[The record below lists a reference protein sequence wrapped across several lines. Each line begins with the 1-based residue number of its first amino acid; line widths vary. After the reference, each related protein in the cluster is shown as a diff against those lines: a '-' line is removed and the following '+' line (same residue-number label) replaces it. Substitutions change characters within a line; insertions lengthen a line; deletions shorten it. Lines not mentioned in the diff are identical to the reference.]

1 MKPTLLVVSLALAA
15 CGEDPTGPTG
25 PVETRDVLVLDN
37 AFEPPA
43 IRIAEADTVTWT
55 WAGIEPH
62 TVTFDD
68 PGLLGSPV
76 LSGGTHRVQFESPG
90 TFTYFCSVH
99 GREVMAGSVEV
110 VPGQVPQP

>member
-1 MKPTLLVVSLALAA
+1 MRRLILLLALVA
-15 CGEDPTGPTG
+15 CGDDSSGPTG
-25 PVETRDVLVLDN
+25 PVDTRDVLVLDN

-43 IRIAEADTVTWT
+43 IRIAQGDTVTWT

-68 PGLLGSPV
+68 PDLLGSAI
-76 LSGGTHRVQFESPG
+76 LTGGTHQVGFDSPG

-99 GREVMAGSVEV
+99 GREVMSGSVEV
-110 VPGQVPQP
+110 TLGQVPQP